1 MCILCRHFWHHA
13 GNIYA
18 CTAPCTHSIPRR
30 SDGGDFVAGEQL
42 LVVQKLWLVVEDD
55 VQRGAVVPAKYLAR
69 VGSKHVQVDVVAG
82 EGSWR
87 ATAFVCD
94 SRVSG

>member
-1 MCILCRHFWHHA
+1 M
-13 GNIYA
+13 
-18 CTAPCTHSIPRR
+18 T
-30 SDGGDFVAGEQL
+30 GEQL

-69 VGSKHVQVDVVAG
+69 VGSKHVQVDVIAG
-82 EGSWR
+82 EGSWC

-94 SRVSG
+94 GRVSGRLRLLAANSVKQGRRVSFGGRRGQLGWNPDRV